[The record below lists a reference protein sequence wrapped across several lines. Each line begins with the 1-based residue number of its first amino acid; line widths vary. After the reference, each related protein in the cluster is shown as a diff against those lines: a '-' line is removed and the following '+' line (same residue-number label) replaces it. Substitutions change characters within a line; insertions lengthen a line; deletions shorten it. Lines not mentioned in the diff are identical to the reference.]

1 MSLMDLFLCHKAKV
15 VKINSDVKKFKIR
28 MTDLGFV
35 PGCTVYIKRMA
46 PLKDPI
52 EVSLHGYSLSL
63 GKNEACKVEVS
74 LV

>member
-1 MSLMDLFLCHKAKV
+1 MSLIDLSLGQEARV
-15 VKINSDVKKFKIR
+15 VKINSDVEKFKIR

-35 PGCTVYIKRMA
+35 PGCTVYVKRMA
-46 PLKDPI
+46 PFKDPI

-74 LV
+74 VV